1 MMTAKPYD
9 VLTFGD
15 LCVDLILSGRDV
27 TPQFGQVEKLVD
39 DYTLELGGSCCIF
52 ACQSAR
58 LNLRTNI
65 IGKIGDDD
73 FGRFAKRRLDESG
86 VDTRHLAIDP
96 HIKTGFGVAL
106 SQGNDRAILTYLGSI
121 TAVTGA
127 DAHPEIIRAAR
138 HLHHGSYFLHQGLLP
153 AVPAIFK
160 QAKEN
165 GLSTSLDT
173 NWDPNE
179 TWSENLLEV
188 FPYTDLFMPNE
199 QEAQRITGL
208 NDLDGAAR
216 WLLQKGVG
224 AVIIKRGEK
233 GARYY
238 DGKSVLDVQVTP
250 VTDGDSVGAGDCFDA
265 GFLAGWLRGLSIQTC
280 LEIGAYCGSA
290 VASKCGGLAGQ
301 PNWGDEL
308 STLVRLN

>member
-1 MMTAKPYD
+1 MSAKSCD
-9 VLTFGD
+9 VITFGD

-39 DYTLELGGSCCIF
+39 DYALELGGSCCIF
-52 ACQSAR
+52 ACQAAR
-58 LNLRTNI
+58 LNLRTTI
-65 IGKIGDDD
+65 IGKVGDDD
-73 FGRFAKRRLDESG
+73 FGRFAKRRLDEFG
-86 VDTRHLAIDP
+86 VDTRYLAVDP
-96 HIKTGFGVAL
+96 NIKTGLGVTL
-106 SQGNDRAILTYLGSI
+106 SKENDRAILTYLGSI

-127 DAHPEIIRAAR
+127 DANPEIIRAAR

-160 QAKEN
+160 HAKEN

-179 TWSENLLEV
+179 TWSANLLEV
-188 FPYTDLFMPNE
+188 FPYTDLFLPNE
-199 QEAQRITGL
+199 QEAQRIAGI
-208 NDLDGAAR
+208 NALDGAAG

-238 DGKSVLDVQVTP
+238 DGNRVLNAQATP
-250 VTDGDSVGAGDCFDA
+250 VTGGDSVGAGDCFDA

-280 LEIGAYCGSA
+280 LQIGAYCGSA
-290 VASKCGGLAGQ
+290 VASKYGGLAGQ
-301 PNWGDEL
+301 PNWGDVS
-308 STLVRLN
+308 STLGIEE